1 MIDNNCHGTPFLFI
15 HIIVL
20 SQYPKT
26 PNRSNAL
33 WRTECV
39 DFLRESSHP
48 FRRISYLFY
57 RRHVRPRLR
66 HEGQLM
72 ITITIWHN
80 PRCSKSRTALALLEE
95 RGVKP
100 TCVKYLETPP
110 TEKEIRHVLSL
121 LGVSAIDL
129 MRCGEAMFK
138 ELNLSSER
146 SEDELV
152 SAMASHPILI
162 ERPVIISATQ
172 AVIGR
177 PPENALTLL

>member
-1 MIDNNCHGTPFLFI
+1 MT
-15 HIIVL
+15 
-20 SQYPKT
+20 
-26 PNRSNAL
+26 
-33 WRTECV
+33 
-39 DFLRESSHP
+39 
-48 FRRISYLFY
+48 
-57 RRHVRPRLR
+57 
-66 HEGQLM
+66 
-72 ITITIWHN
+72 TITIWHN

-95 RGVKP
+95 RGVEP
-100 TCVKYLETPP
+100 ILVKYLETPP
-110 TEKEIRHVLSL
+110 TENEVRHILSL

-129 MRCGEAMFK
+129 MRRGEATFE
-138 ELNLSSER
+138 ELNLSSDS

>member
-1 MIDNNCHGTPFLFI
+1 
-15 HIIVL
+15 
-20 SQYPKT
+20 
-26 PNRSNAL
+26 
-33 WRTECV
+33 
-39 DFLRESSHP
+39 
-48 FRRISYLFY
+48 
-57 RRHVRPRLR
+57 
-66 HEGQLM
+66 M

-80 PRCSKSRTALALLEE
+80 PRCSKSRTALALLDE

-110 TEKEIRHVLSL
+110 TEREIRHVLSL

-129 MRCGEAMFK
+129 MRRGEAKFK